1 MLFSFETLSTFYDQL
16 THINI
21 FKSSEQCVYSRLGN
35 DFINFEAPKMTQVLS
50 EFDNIIIE
58 SLHVATRGRKWPA
71 ADVNSALFFAVSLL
85 INIAT
90 NFKFF
95 LIINFKLDALLL
107 D

>member
-1 MLFSFETLSTFYDQL
+1 
-16 THINI
+16 
-21 FKSSEQCVYSRLGN
+21 
-35 DFINFEAPKMTQVLS
+35 MTQVLS